1 MIHRRKEVIMVT
13 DTYYGSAGK
22 RMAESV
28 LEEHRETVNHK
39 AKDSVFIDLFGKPE
53 YLIQLY
59 RVLHP
64 EDTVSQ
70 MEDLTIVTLENL
82 LLREKYNDLGF
93 MVGNRL
99 MILVEAQSTWSV
111 NIVVRFLLYIADTYS
126 RYIEHNNINLFN
138 SKRAEL
144 PVPELYVVYTGNRKN
159 CPEIISLR
167 DDIFRSA
174 GSDIEV
180 RAKVLRSS
188 IPGDILDQ
196 YITFTK
202 ILDMQIKAAGSTR
215 KAVEE
220 TLRICRDEDI
230 LREYLRNE
238 EVADIM
244 YTFIDKEKQ
253 MKLMLEELREE
264 TIAEGMEIGRA
275 KGRKEGRDAK
285 AAEIADKLITELG
298 YTAEDACVFAGIS
311 VEDYIAYKNSSRE
324 S

>member
-1 MIHRRKEVIMVT
+1 M
-13 DTYYGSAGK
+13 
-22 RMAESV
+22 
-28 LEEHRETVNHK
+28 
-39 AKDSVFIDLFGKPE
+39 
-53 YLIQLY
+53 
-59 RVLHP
+59 
-64 EDTVSQ
+64 
-70 MEDLTIVTLENL
+70 
-82 LLREKYNDLGF
+82 
-93 MVGNRL
+93 
-99 MILVEAQSTWSV
+99 
-111 NIVVRFLLYIADTYS
+111 
-126 RYIEHNNINLFN
+126 
-138 SKRAEL
+138 
-144 PVPELYVVYTGNRKN
+144 PELYVVYTGNRKN

-298 YTAEDACVFAGIS
+298 YTAEAACVFAGIS